1 MKCVSLIVG
10 VGDVR
15 SSANITSD
23 AYVSAVT
30 PSTSGIYGG
39 AKLTIDGHG
48 FSSNVSEV
56 QVNVGS
62 RPCPVVES
70 SESEIRC
77 VVPPRGNG
85 SNTANIQITSHNIPF
100 PSSFS
105 LNYSQG
111 ITPNIT
117 SISPPLGSGA
127 QSLVITG
134 NRFVGVG
141 QTEVTVG
148 ETPCN
153 ITSRAMTSITC
164 TIGRTLPAGNH
175 SVTVNVEEVGDSNE
189 NVIYRHDLTINTV
202 TPPEGGYGGGL
213 RSSVIGNGFDGDD
226 VRVSVCNRSCLSEQ
240 IVSNE
245 ELVCVTPP
253 LTMVSGNTL
262 CNMTVVVDGIQKET
276 TFTYKQNL
284 TATVTGVG
292 PNRGGTGGGTL
303 ITINGTNFP

>member
-1 MKCVSLIVG
+1 MVGIGNVDSLV
-10 VGDVR
+10 
-15 SSANITSD
+15 NITSD
-23 AYVSAVT
+23 AFVSTVT
-30 PSTSGIYGG
+30 PSTSSIYGG

-48 FSSNVSEV
+48 FSSNISEV

-62 RPCPVVES
+62 NPCPVIES
-70 SESEIRC
+70 SESEIQC
-77 VVPPRGNG
+77 IVPPQGNG
-85 SNTANIQITSHNIPF
+85 PNTANIQITSHTISF

-105 LNYSQG
+105 LNYSRG
-111 ITPNIT
+111 ITPNIS

-134 NRFVGVG
+134 NNFVGVG

-153 ITSRAMTSITC
+153 VTSRSMASITC
-164 TIGRTLPAGNH
+164 IIGPTLPAGNH
-175 SVTVNVEEVGDSNE
+175 SVTVNVEQVGDSNE
-189 NVIYRHDLTINTV
+189 NVMYRHDLTITTV
-202 TPPEGGYGGGL
+202 TPAEGGYGGGL
-213 RSSVIGNGFDGDD
+213 ESSIIGNGFNGTD
-226 VRVSVCNRSCLSEQ
+226 VSVTVCNRSCLSEN

-245 ELVCVTPP
+245 ELICVTPP

-262 CNMTVVVDGIQKET
+262 CNMTVVVDGIKKET
-276 TFTYKQNL
+276 AFTYKQNL
-284 TATVTGVG
+284 TATITGVG